1 MALVYL
7 FALVVALGVLLLQV
21 LMGGRGGGH
30 HGEFGHAVHVHA
42 GGDHAGGA
50 HGHAHG
56 QKPGADQGETAFWTL
71 FLSFRFWIFAALGF
85 GLSGSLLHL
94 FALAHPIATLFI
106 ASGAGLASGLFASMA
121 FRTLR
126 RGSAGTE
133 ARSSVAVGKVG
144 RVVVPCGKGLT
155 GQIRVELAGSSVDL
169 MATTDDD
176 SISKGE
182 AVLVEDLREGVAHVS
197 RRPSE
202 LG

>member
-7 FALVVALGVLLLQV
+7 FALVVALGVLLLQI

-30 HGEFGHAVHVHA
+30 HGDFGHAAQMHA
-42 GGDHAGGA
+42 GG
-50 HGHAHG
+50 GHAHG
-56 QKPGADQGETAFWTL
+56 SHAHAQKQGADDGEPAFWTL
-71 FLSFRFWIFAALGF
+71 LLSLRFWLFAALGF

-94 FALAHPIATLFI
+94 FALASPAGTVFI

-121 FRTLR
+121 FRALR

-133 ARSSVAVGKVG
+133 ARSSAAVGKLG
-144 RVVVPCGKGLT
+144 RVVVACGKGLT
-155 GQIRVELAGSSVDL
+155 GQIRVELAGSSVDM

-176 SISKGE
+176 AIPRGE
-182 AVLVEDLREGVAHVS
+182 SVLVEDLREGIAHVS
-197 RRPSE
+197 RRPGE

>member
-7 FALVVALGVLLLQV
+7 FALVVALGVLLLQIV
-21 LMGGRGGGH
+21 VGGRGGGH
-30 HGEFGHAVHVHA
+30 HGDFGHAVHMHA
-42 GGDHAGGA
+42 GGG

-56 QKPGADQGETAFWTL
+56 QKQAADEGAIAFWTL

-85 GLSGSLLHL
+85 GLSGSLLHV
-94 FALAHPIATLFI
+94 FALAHPIVTLFI
-106 ASGAGLASGLFASMA
+106 ASGAGLGSGLFASMA
-121 FRTLR
+121 FRMLR

-155 GQIRVELAGSSVDL
+155 GQIRVELAGSSIDM

-182 AVLVEDLREGVAHVS
+182 AVLVEDLHEGIAHVS

>member
-7 FALVVALGVLLLQV
+7 FALVVALGVLLLQIV
-21 LMGGRGGGH
+21 MGGRGGGH
-30 HGEFGHAVHVHA
+30 HTDFGHAVHMHA
-42 GGDHAGGA
+42 GGG
-50 HGHAHG
+50 HGHAGHTHG
-56 QKPGADQGETAFWTL
+56 QKPAADEGETAFWTL

-85 GLSGSLLHL
+85 GLSGSLLHV
-94 FALAHPIATLFI
+94 FALAHPIVTLFI

-121 FRTLR
+121 FRMLR

-133 ARSSVAVGKVG
+133 ARSSVAVGKMG

-182 AVLVEDLREGVAHVS
+182 PVLVEDLREGIAHVS